1 MDFLNNHVQKHV
13 SNTNIFL
20 YKMEMDKQ
28 DNVFVIMIWFM
39 QNNMAQLVAEQLE
52 VVGVIKFMKD
62 LINLEDLKILYLQ
75 KLMK

>member
-13 SNTNIFL
+13 TNTNILL